1 MTFPIETGTGYT
13 WDDDPEFD
21 LERHAGWWAVHTR
34 HHHEQSVKGL
44 LAAKGLEVFLPMYEA
59 LRQWSDRKKPV
70 NMPLFPCYLFVRV
83 RADARL
89 PIVTTPGVRMIVTRG
104 PTAAVVADN
113 EVRAIMQAVHKSS
126 AEPHPYLSCGE
137 RVRVVRGPM
146 RGIEGILLR
155 TKGTCRLIVSVE
167 LLTQSASVE
176 VDSEHVETIASTPQ
190 SLNEEFTTQHNRGN
204 PGSRRPGAYSEEQR

>member
-1 MTFPIETGTGYT
+1 MPPVKANTGNSWNNY
-13 WDDDPEFD
+13 PEPD
-21 LERHAGWWAVHTR
+21 LKARTGWWAIHTR
-34 HHHEQSVKGL
+34 HHHEHSVEGL
-44 LAAKGLEVFLPMYEA
+44 LAAKGLEVFLPRYEA
-59 LRQWSDRKKPV
+59 LRQWSDRKKSV
-70 NMPLFPCYLFVRV
+70 EMPLFPCYLFVRV

-104 PTAAVVADN
+104 ATAAVVADN
-113 EVRAIMQAVHKSS
+113 EVRAIMRAVEKSS

-155 TKGTCRLIVSVE
+155 TKGSCRLIVSVE

-176 VDSEHVETIASTPQ
+176 VDSEHVETIASTWQ
-190 SLNEEFTTQHNRGN
+190 S
-204 PGSRRPGAYSEEQR
+204 